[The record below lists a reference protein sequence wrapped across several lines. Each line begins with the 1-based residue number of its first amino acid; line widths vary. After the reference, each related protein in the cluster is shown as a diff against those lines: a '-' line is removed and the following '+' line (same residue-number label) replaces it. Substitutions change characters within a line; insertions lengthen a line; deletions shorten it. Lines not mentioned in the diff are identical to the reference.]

1 VKLQSKKEGIAV
13 EIRNYRPD
21 DLDALYRI
29 CLETGDAGKDATQ
42 IYRDP
47 KLLGHV
53 YAAPYGILAP
63 EGALVAEDSEGV
75 GGYILGPVDTRSFE
89 KRLEA
94 DWWPALRDAYADP
107 AAERFSSWSA
117 DERMHYLIHHPSRAP
132 RRIAEPYPS
141 HLHIDLLPRLQGRGH
156 GRKLIDAWLSRMREA
171 GSIGAHLGVGPAN
184 ARAVRFYRAYGFAE
198 IERIGPPFNVIYFG
212 MTLR

>member
-1 VKLQSKKEGIAV
+1 MA

-29 CLETGDAGKDATQ
+29 CLETGDAGEDATQ

-53 YAAPYGILAP
+53 YAAPYGTYAA
-63 EGALVAEDSEGV
+63 ESALVLEDDEGV
-75 GGYILGPVDTRSFE
+75 GGYILGPLDTRAFE
-89 KRLEA
+89 KKLEA
-94 DWWPALRDAYADP
+94 DWWPGLRNTHP
-107 AAERFSSWSA
+107 HPPKGNVGSWTA

-141 HLHIDLLPRLQGRGH
+141 HLHIDLLPRLQGRGL
-156 GRKLIDAWLSRMREA
+156 GRKLIDAWLSRMREM
-171 GSIGAHLGVGPAN
+171 GSTGAHLGVGPAN
-184 ARAVRFYRAYGFAE
+184 ARAVRFYRAYGFHE
-198 IERIGPPFNVIYFG
+198 LERIDPPFNVIYFG
-212 MTLR
+212 MKMR

>member
-1 VKLQSKKEGIAV
+1 MA

-21 DLDALYRI
+21 DLDAIYRI

-53 YAAPYGILAP
+53 YAAPYGTYAA
-63 EGALVAEDSEGV
+63 ESALVLEDDEGV
-75 GGYILGPVDTRSFE
+75 GGYILGPVDTRAFE
-89 KRLEA
+89 KKLEGV
-94 DWWPALRDAYADP
+94 WWPRLRVIYPDP
-107 AAERFSSWSA
+107 SRAKVESWSG

-141 HLHIDLLPRLQGRGH
+141 HLHIDLLPRLQGQGL
-156 GRKLIDAWLSRMREA
+156 GRKLIDAWLSRMREM

-184 ARAVRFYRAYGFAE
+184 ARAVKFYHAYGFEE
-198 IERIGPPFNVIYFG
+198 IERLGPPFNVIYFG